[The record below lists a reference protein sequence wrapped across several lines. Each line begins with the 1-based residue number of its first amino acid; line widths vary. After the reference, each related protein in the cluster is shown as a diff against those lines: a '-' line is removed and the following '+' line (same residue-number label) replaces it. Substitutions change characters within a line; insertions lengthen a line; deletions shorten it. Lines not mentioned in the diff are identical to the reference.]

1 MDQWNKIESLEISH
15 TTMCILSLTK
25 EQKYTVSFV
34 RGWKREWRKTPTS
47 ISGAGKMETDLCKR
61 MKLEHFLTSCKQI
74 NKLKMD

>member
-1 MDQWNKIESLEISH
+1 M
-15 TTMCILSLTK
+15 

-47 ISGAGKMETDLCKR
+47 ISGAGKTETDLCKR
-61 MKLEHFLTSCKQI
+61 MKPEHFLTSCKQI